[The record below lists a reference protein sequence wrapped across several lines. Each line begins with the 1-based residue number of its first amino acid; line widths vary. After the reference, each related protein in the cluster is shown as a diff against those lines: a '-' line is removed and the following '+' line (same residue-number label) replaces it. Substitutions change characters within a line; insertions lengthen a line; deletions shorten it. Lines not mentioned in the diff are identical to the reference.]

1 MKLVPLLVLAL
12 VACKSHKPAAPATGS
27 ATAALPA
34 AKPTPTAA
42 PAPAP
47 ALPRYI
53 APEVP
58 DDEVVP
64 AQAMPHEGSAA
75 PVVQRDPQARIH
87 DKLDANHDGKL
98 TPDEVKKA
106 YGDDVDTDGDGEISK
121 SELQE
126 AMRVKR
132 FRARVRDTH

>member
-12 VACKSHKPAAPATGS
+12 VACKSHKPAAPAPATGS

-34 AKPTPTAA
+34 ATPTPTG
-42 PAPAP
+42 APAP
-47 ALPRYI
+47 ALPHYI
-53 APEVP
+53 APEAP

-132 FRARVRDTH
+132 VRARVRDTH

>member
-1 MKLVPLLVLAL
+1 MKLVPLLMLAL
-12 VACKSHKPAAPATGS
+12 VACKPHKRAAPATGS
-27 ATAALPA
+27 ATAAIPA

-42 PAPAP
+42 PAPV
-47 ALPRYI
+47 LPHYT
-53 APEVP
+53 APEAP

-75 PVVQRDPQARIH
+75 AVVQRDPLARIQN
-87 DKLDANHDGKL
+87 KLDANHDGKL

-106 YGDDVDTDGDGEISK
+106 YGSDVDTNGDGEISG

-132 FRARVRDTH
+132 FRARIRDTH